1 MLEIFAATAR
11 WLQLV
16 ANLVL
21 FGSCF
26 FLAYAGRSAALYD
39 NLWVRRIE
47 RTFPWLA
54 ALILLGLLGI
64 LAITTGEA
72 TGVSSDV
79 WSPAAWFGIIAKTTM
94 GHMWVAR
101 AVSATILFGVIIFLL
116 KTIPRKRWHYYLCAA
131 AASLPLIA
139 GAMVSHSAAE
149 ENYLTYVSLYAIHIL
164 LGGIWFGALPAFLLI
179 IFDKQSSEVN
189 QKNFELN
196 INSLKRF
203 SGLALPVMLLIVL
216 TGIIV
221 AEKMIEDDY
230 HALVSSAYG
239 WFLNTKILLLS
250 IILMIAYQ
258 ARSKWLPSFEKIK
271 KVDDGLNS
279 ELKSD
284 SNYFR
289 RWFLSATNKDDSNSL
304 LVDPKVGEAKLQKWV
319 RVEFILALF
328 LVLFATILSNTIPA
342 KHAMVEYWPYP
353 FRFSIDATWEDPV
366 VQGYFW
372 TGVTLLAIGI
382 SLIWLRVGDGW
393 LAKKRYVVSAV
404 LIITAFFVILYQFAI
419 KAYPETYQG
428 TPVPFDAISI
438 SNGATFFAENCT
450 SCHGP
455 QGAGNGIL
463 AKTFTRPAVD
473 LLTEAHTAK
482 HTAGDFF
489 HWLTYGVAETGMPG
503 FSGRLSEEDRWDT
516 VNYIHAMSR
525 GYQARLLN
533 PSVVPDRPSIGPPMF
548 QFTTVD
554 GKTGILKDYRQRSNV
569 MLILFSW
576 PDSITRLN
584 ELNKMAGELKALN
597 TEILAVPMDGYSK
610 KILKELTTELSFPVV
625 LDGWYEIKRSYL
637 LFRRTLTHPD
647 IMGEGVAPD
656 HMEFLID
663 RFGYLRAR
671 WIPSIDSV
679 DWKESN
685 LLAKQL
691 MQLNQEDE
699 ILPPPKDHVH

>member
-1 MLEIFAATAR
+1 MLETVAAIAR

-16 ANLVL
+16 ANLTL

-26 FLAYAGRSAALYD
+26 FLAYAGRSTALYD

-47 RTFPWLA
+47 RVFPWLA
-54 ALILLGLLGI
+54 ALILLGLVGI

-72 TGVSSDV
+72 TGVSADV
-79 WSPAAWFGIIAKTTM
+79 WSPSAWFGIITKTTM
-94 GHMWVAR
+94 GHMWIAR

-116 KTIPRKRWHYYLCAA
+116 KTIPRKRWHYGLCAT
-131 AASLPLIA
+131 AASFPLIA
-139 GAMVSHSAAE
+139 GALVSHAAAE
-149 ENYLTYVSLYAIHIL
+149 ESYLTYVSLYAIHIL
-164 LGGIWFGALPAFLLI
+164 LAGIWFGALPAFLLI
-179 IFDKQSSEVN
+179 VFDKQSSEVN
-189 QKNFELN
+189 QNNFKLN

-203 SGLALPVMLLIVL
+203 SGLALPVMLMVIL

-221 AEKMIEDDY
+221 ANQMIEDDY

-239 WFLNTKILLLS
+239 WLLNTKISLLI
-250 IILMIAYQ
+250 IILIIAYQ
-258 ARSKWLPSFEKIK
+258 ARSKWLPSFEKSEG
-271 KVDDGLNS
+271 VDNEPNS

-284 SNYFR
+284 LNFFH
-289 RWFLSATNKDDSNSL
+289 RWFSIPIGKGNPNDI

-328 LVLFATILSNTIPA
+328 LVLFATVLSNTIPT

-353 FRFSIDATWEDPV
+353 FRFSIDATWEDPAV
-366 VQGYFW
+366 KRYFW
-372 TGVTLLAIGI
+372 AGIALLTAGIG
-382 SLIWLRVGDGW
+382 LIWLRIGDGW
-393 LAKKRYVVSAV
+393 LVKKRYAVSAI
-404 LIITAFFVILYQFAI
+404 LIITAFVVILPQFAV
-419 KAYPETYQG
+419 KAYPETYQS

-438 SNGATFFAENCT
+438 SNGAAFFAENCT
-450 SCHGP
+450 ICHGH

-463 AKTFTRPAVD
+463 AKTFTRPPVD

-489 HWLTYGVAETGMPG
+489 HWLSYGVPETAMPG
-503 FSGRLSEEDRWDT
+503 FAEKLSEEDRWDT

-525 GYQARLLN
+525 GYQSRLLN
-533 PSVVPDRPSIGPPMF
+533 SSVVPDWPSVGPPMF
-548 QFTTVD
+548 QFTTVN
-554 GKTGILKDYRQRSNV
+554 GKAGILRDYRQRSNV
-569 MLILFSW
+569 ILVLFSW
-576 PDSITRLN
+576 PDSEARLK
-584 ELNKMAGELKALN
+584 ELNKIADKLKTLN

-610 KILKELTTELSFPVV
+610 NVLEALAAGLSFSVV
-625 LDGWYEIKRSYL
+625 LDGWYEIRNSYL

-647 IMGEGVAPD
+647 ILGEGTAPD

-671 WIPSIDSV
+671 WIPSIDNV
-679 DWKESN
+679 GWNESN
-685 LLAKQL
+685 LLVKQL
-691 MQLNQEDE
+691 VQLNQEEE